1 MTVVEHIFAEYVDYI
16 RHSGQ
21 EKAEYDA
28 LLKTYAETGD
38 LFIATL
44 SKEQK
49 SAALELEAQRNLI
62 AAMDEELMFCQG
74 FRIGAQLILEILSPQ
89 P

>member
-1 MTVVEHIFAEYVDYI
+1 MTVTEHIFTEYVDYI

-21 EKAEYDA
+21 EKSKYDA

-38 LFIATL
+38 LFITTL
-44 SKEQK
+44 SADQK

-74 FRIGAQLILEILSPQ
+74 FRIGARLILELLSPL